1 VVSFEFELLVHL
13 ARPVGAF
20 DDPGAKSRDLLFVE
34 TVALWGHGNLV
45 LGVRGNLQKKAL
57 FGFSGND
64 RRKAGVASF
73 EHEGALVEPK
83 ARLLFFFPVALHTV
97 IRQDGGNVLLVGDLS
112 LRSTRKKEAYQEGKE
127 RGTATGP
134 ERESYAGHQQLR
146 FIGCGVYATEIL
158 IFSGWARIS
167 K

>member
-1 VVSFEFELLVHL
+1 MVSFEFEFLVHL

-64 RRKAGVASF
+64 GGKAGVASF
-73 EHEGALVEPK
+73 EHEGALVETK
-83 ARLLFFFPVALHTV
+83 ARLLLFFPVALHTV

-112 LRSTRKKEAYQEGKE
+112 LRSSRKKEACPEGKE
-127 RGTATGP
+127 RGTATGS
-134 ERESYAGHQQLR
+134 ERESYAGHQRLR